1 MSQDKEWT
9 AREIKKEVKEGKI
22 LVILFGGV
30 YDLTQYIDKHP
41 GGKKIIKSNIG
52 KDATEKF
59 VAAGHLTKSRVV

>member
-1 MSQDKEWT
+1 MKQ
-9 AREIKKEVKEGKI
+9 GKI

-41 GGKKIIKSNIG
+41 GGKKVIKSNIG